1 MDLGTRTALLLAL
14 REGPGFG
21 LELIARVEARTRGR
35 VSLNRGGTSIA
46 LRQLGS
52 ERVVRGWIPP
62 RGASGRPRRY
72 YELTSRGITEAER
85 AREILYGFLRPDLP
99 AVAASEAR
107 RMAERVSRSGEWSAF
122 ALRVRSAARR
132 AGVR

>member
-1 MDLGTRTALLLAL
+1 MDLGARTALLLGL

-21 LELIARVEARTRGR
+21 LELIARVKARTRER

-46 LRQLGS
+46 LRQL
-52 ERVVRGWIPP
+52 ERQGVVRGWIRPT
-62 RGASGRPRRY
+62 GASGRPRRY

-85 AREILYGFLRPDLP
+85 AREILDGFLRSDLP
-99 AVAASEAR
+99 SVAASEAR
-107 RMAERVSRSGEWSAF
+107 RMAERVRRSGEWSAL